1 MRNIPFRSVW
11 DEFWQVP
18 NPYLF
23 IKYSHKLAVIYA
35 YDAEAKHYIGGLLD
49 ITDKKDMDR
58 FYATHSVVNR
68 DGFSFVDGEFVE
80 IIRKLTNTHGYP
92 IFPPAAPSNLI

>member
-1 MRNIPFRSVW
+1 
-11 DEFWQVP
+11 
-18 NPYLF
+18 
-23 IKYSHKLAVIYA
+23 
-35 YDAEAKHYIGGLLD
+35 
-49 ITDKKDMDR
+49 
-58 FYATHSVVNR
+58 VVNR